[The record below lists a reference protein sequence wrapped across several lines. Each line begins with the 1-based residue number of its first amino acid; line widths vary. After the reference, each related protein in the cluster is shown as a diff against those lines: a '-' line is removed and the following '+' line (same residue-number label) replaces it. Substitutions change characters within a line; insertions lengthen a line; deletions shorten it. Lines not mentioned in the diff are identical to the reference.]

1 MHKNVPVKTLHK
13 RPTLRGTSYLF
24 NVRLTVTHFV
34 FYTFGLA
41 SMEESEENP
50 PSRINTQLIH

>member
-13 RPTLRGTSYLF
+13 RPSYLF